1 MYYSHEQHHHASSHH
16 IWLKQDTTHTSR
28 SAPQFASRKALQ
40 SPVLTVPQDT
50 IHMMPVNTVPI
61 YQDCQMFGILT
72 KISFVQI
79 WIHEE
84 IDSVHPL

>member
-1 MYYSHEQHHHASSHH
+1 
-16 IWLKQDTTHTSR
+16 
-28 SAPQFASRKALQ
+28 
-40 SPVLTVPQDT
+40 
-50 IHMMPVNTVPI
+50 MMPVSTVPI